1 MLCVSG
7 DNREQRR
14 GLTPYTNPRPLR
26 VPISHSLLPALS
38 ALVSPSTTPKKK
50 KRKKKKVSP
59 HGTPSKH
66 NYSPSGRLL
75 LKETTYIPALMSDY
89 NWPFLPPP
97 TSFFN
102 IQIGCFV
109 WLNWRL
115 IAHTIWRRLFKKTVA
130 LFFFFFFFPHCV
142 PVIKVR
148 D

>member
-1 MLCVSG
+1 MFQEIIGNKEKASLLT
-7 DNREQRR
+7 
-14 GLTPYTNPRPLR
+14 LTPDLYVYP
-26 VPISHSLLPALS
+26 SHTASSLLCLPLY
-38 ALVSPSTTPKKK
+38 LHQQPQ
-50 KRKKKKVSP
+50 KKVSP

-75 LKETTYIPALMSDY
+75 LKEITYIPALMSNY

-115 IAHTIWRRLFKKTVA
+115 IAHTIWRCLFKKTVA
-130 LFFFFFFFPHCV
+130 LFFFHSV